1 MIKFSLIAI
10 KTLRMR
16 HLNAAPDDITVS
28 STSPREDG
36 DTETEVST
44 KLRIILQYLEMVLKP
59 EIVMYVIKVKH

>member
-1 MIKFSLIAI
+1 
-10 KTLRMR
+10 MR
-16 HLNAAPDDITVS
+16 HLNAAQDDITVS